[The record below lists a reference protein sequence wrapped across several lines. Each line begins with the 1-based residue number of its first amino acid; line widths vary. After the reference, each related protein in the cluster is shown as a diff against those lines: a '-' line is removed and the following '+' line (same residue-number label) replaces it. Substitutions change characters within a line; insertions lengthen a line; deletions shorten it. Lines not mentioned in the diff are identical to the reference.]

1 MKFTITLLSII
12 LLFSLR
18 LSAQNTYSVKGDI
31 VDTAENARLVN
42 ASISILNAKDS
53 TLVSFT
59 RAVTNGAFTLGNL
72 HKGKFILL
80 VSYPTYADYV
90 EQFSLDSAKSSY
102 DFGKLNMLLKAKL
115 LRDVIIKGTR
125 SAMKIKG
132 DTTEYNAGAFKVQP
146 NAKVEDLLKQLP
158 GIEVD
163 KDGKITAQGQ
173 TVSKVLVDGEE
184 FFGDDPTLVT
194 KNIRA
199 DMVDKVQLYDKKSD
213 QATFTGIDDG
223 QKTKTINIKLKEDK
237 KNGYFG
243 KIDAGDATDGYYEGQ
258 LLFNRFKA
266 KQKFSAYLTVGNNG
280 KTGLGWEDSQ
290 KYGSDALQFGDN
302 GEMYITGGNGDGL
315 DSFSGQYNG
324 QGTPLARNGGL
335 HYDSKWN
342 SDKESINANYKIGSL
357 EVNGTSNTLTQNNT
371 SDGTYNGTS
380 NQNFDNFMFRQ
391 KLDFTYQIKL
401 DTTSNLKITADGT
414 LKNTHAKSN
423 YFSTSTRGADTLLN
437 NNTRNIDNKDNTQIF
452 DASAFYTKKF
462 KKKGRTFS
470 FLAGISQN
478 ETTSNGYLKSNTDYY
493 DPIKL
498 GKLDSVPPIIDQ
510 YKTADVKTASFKTN
524 LTYTEPL
531 TKDFSVIFNYGFG
544 VNNGTSKLASYN
556 QSSAGDYNLKVGNLS
571 DDYKL
576 DELSNQAG
584 AVFNF
589 KKNKAIFNFGT
600 KVSNVN
606 FNQTDLVTGNML
618 KRDFI
623 DWMPQAN
630 FQYRFS
636 QQQNLYVN
644 YSGRTVQPSISQ
656 IQPVAVN
663 TDPQNITIG
672 NPNLTPSFSNNFYFY
687 YSSYKILSGQSIWLN
702 GNYSFTTNP
711 IVSNL
716 VTSTNGNTVNQY
728 VNIGNKTLSNYN
740 LNAYLDRKLGKTDIN
755 VGLNVGLNGNSSYNY
770 SNDALDYIKSNT
782 YSLKF
787 QASKYKEKKYDLYL
801 NFGPNYTISGSS
813 LQPQINNNGRGF
825 NAATGFTFYLPE
837 KFQVASD
844 GDYQNRG
851 KTETFNTVYN
861 RTLINASIAKTFLKD
876 DNLKLSVSGN
886 DLLNQNSGFDR
897 SSSGNLITQN
907 TYTTI
912 KRYFMLSIVWDFNKM
927 GGITKK

>member
-1 MKFTITLLSII
+1 MKFTITLLLFT

-18 LSAQNTYSVKGDI
+18 LSAQNVYSVKGDI
-31 VDTAENARLVN
+31 VDTAENAKLLN
-42 ASISILNAKDS
+42 ASISVLNAKDS

-59 RAVTNGAFTLGNL
+59 RAAGGGAFSIGNL

-90 EQFSLDSAKSSY
+90 EQFSLDSIKSGH

-115 LRDVIIKGTR
+115 LRDVIIRGTR

-173 TVSKVLVDGEE
+173 TVNKVLVDGEE

-302 GEMYITGGNGDGL
+302 GEIFITGGNGDGL
-315 DSFSGQYNG
+315 DSFNGQYNG

-342 SDKESINANYKIGSL
+342 GDKESINANYKIGSL
-357 EVNGTSNTLTQNNT
+357 EVNGTNNTLTQNNT
-371 SDGTYNGTS
+371 TDGTYNGTS

-401 DTTSNLKITADGT
+401 DTTSNLKIMADGT
-414 LKNTHAKSN
+414 LKNTHTRSN
-423 YFSTSTRGADTLLN
+423 YLSTSLNGVDTLQN
-437 NNTRNIDNKDNTQIF
+437 GSRKIDNKDNTQQF

-462 KKKGRTFS
+462 KKKGRTLS

-478 ETTSNGYLKSNTDYY
+478 ETTSNGYLYSKTAYY
-493 DPIKL
+493 N
-498 GKLDSVPPIIDQ
+498 PIIIGKIDSLPIVDQ
-510 YKTADVKTASFKTN
+510 YKTADVKSASFKTN

-531 TKDFSVIFNYGFG
+531 TKDFSVIFNYGLG
-544 VNNGTSKLASYN
+544 VNNGTSNLASFN
-556 QSSAGDYNLKVGNLS
+556 QSSPGDYSLKVGNLS

-584 AVFNF
+584 AVFNY
-589 KKNKAIFNFGT
+589 KKNKAVFNFGT

-606 FNQTDLVTGNML
+606 FNQTDLVTGATL

-636 QQQNLYVN
+636 QQQSLYVN
-644 YSGRTVQPSISQ
+644 YSGRTEQPTISQ
-656 IQPVAVN
+656 IQPVTVN
-663 TDPQNITIG
+663 SDPHNITIG

-687 YSSYKILSGQSIWLN
+687 YNSYKILSGQSIWLN

-728 VNIGNKTLSNYN
+728 VNIGNKTSSNYN

-755 VGLNVGLNGNSSYNY
+755 IGLNAGLNGNSSYNY
-770 SNDALDYIKSNT
+770 SNNALDYIKSDT

-787 QASKYKEKKYDLYL
+787 QTSKYKEKKYDLYL

-825 NAATGFTFYLPE
+825 NAAAGFTFYLPG
-837 KFQVASD
+837 KFQIASD
-844 GDYQNRG
+844 GNYENRG
-851 KTETFNTVYN
+851 KTETFNTVYT
-861 RTLINASIAKTFLKD
+861 RTLINASLAKTFLKE
-876 DNLKLSVSGN
+876 DNLKLSISGN

-897 SSSGNLITQN
+897 NSSGNLITQN